1 MRRTY
6 LCFFWVFVLCLV
18 FEVILPVSAQGTPV
32 VWGDFLQSLKNILGV
47 SLPLPSGKSPRDP
60 VLRVEAVETI
70 IRALSYDDLLSFV
83 DTQNV
88 PFRDLEHLGEEKQRL
103 FILAA
108 SLEPPLIRGDVS
120 GNVFPERV
128 LSAQEFIII
137 KETLKKYAKG
147 DIRFERRKSIHE
159 NLELV
164 VKKWGFAPLEAQVV
178 PQPTSTP
185 QDTFFLQVGAYQEK
199 ERAERVAEWLK
210 ELGYQVRLHEEGG
223 LLKVRVGPYVRK
235 DLESVRSRLAKQGF
249 PSYPVALERGE
260 GAVSQGLSPGP
271 FFTIGLIFDPVNAP
285 FRLEVALAKDQVM
298 DREKT
303 SDIARRRDA
312 LFAMNA
318 SFFAENG
325 DPIGLLMVDGR
336 ILSEPQKGWYAAGFT
351 DENRLIIGET
361 RFACK
366 AIGSRGAVEVQGINR
381 LNNGNEVVFYDF
393 FFGSQT
399 PKQSG
404 VEVVV
409 RGGIVQEVRLDGQ
422 GGTPIPRDGFVL
434 LGRGKGAEVLRR
446 TFFPGDRVRVRMTLY
461 TSEEQVAEWQ
471 RVRHA
476 VSGGPLLFFGGQPG
490 PFGDF
495 NPDIVAKRHPRTV
508 VATLGDGRILFLVV
522 DGRRPGHSVG
532 MTIEELVA
540 ELKTYGTSSAL
551 NLDGGGSATFYLEG
565 KVLNLPSDLTGERK
579 VSSAILLCSQ

>member
-1 MRRTY
+1 MRRIQRCALWIFL
-6 LCFFWVFVLCLV
+6 LCFTLGVACEGF
-18 FEVILPVSAQGTPV
+18 AQVTPV

-47 SLPLPSGKSPRDP
+47 SLSLPPGKKSQDP
-60 VLRVEAVETI
+60 VLRVEAVEAI
-70 IRALSYDDLLSFV
+70 IKALAYDDLLSFV

-88 PFRDLEHLGEEKQRL
+88 PFRDLEGQSSREQRL

-120 GNVFPERV
+120 GNVFPRRH
-128 LSAQEFIII
+128 LSTQEFIII

-147 DIRFERRKSIHE
+147 DIRFERRKSIHP

-164 VKKWGFAPLEAQVV
+164 VKKWGFAPLEAQVT
-178 PQPTSTP
+178 PQATSTP
-185 QDTFFLQVGAYQEK
+185 QDTFFLQVGAYQER
-199 ERAERVAEWLK
+199 ERAERVAGWLR

-223 LLKVRVGPYVRK
+223 LFKVRVGPYARK
-235 DLESVRSRLAKQGF
+235 DLESVRSRLEKQGF
-249 PSYPVALERGE
+249 PSYPVALERG
-260 GAVSQGLSPGP
+260 GGTVSQGLPPGP
-271 FFTIGLIFDPVNAP
+271 FFTIGLLFDPTNAP

-298 DREKT
+298 DRERT
-303 SDIARRRDA
+303 SDIARRRNA
-312 LFAMNA
+312 LFAVNA

-351 DENRLIIGET
+351 DENHLVIGET
-361 RFACK
+361 RLSCK
-366 AIGSRGAVEVQGINR
+366 ALGSRGEVEIGGINR
-381 LNNGNEVVFYDF
+381 LNNGNEVTFYDF
-393 FFGSQT
+393 FFGNRT

-404 VEVVV
+404 VAVLVRNGVVEEV
-409 RGGIVQEVRLDGQ
+409 ILESQ
-422 GGTPIPRDGFVL
+422 GEIPIPRDGFIL
-434 LGRGKGAEVLRR
+434 LGRGKGAEALRGA
-446 TFFPGDRVRVRMTLY
+446 FFPGDRVRVRMALY
-461 TSEEQVAEWQ
+461 APEKQVAEWQ

-476 VSGGPLLFFGGQPG
+476 VSGGPLLFFEGQPG

-508 VATLGDGRILFLVV
+508 VANLEDGRILFLVV

-532 MTIEELVA
+532 MTIEELVE
-540 ELKTYGTSSAL
+540 ELKTYRTYSAL

-565 KVLNLPSDLTGERK
+565 RILNLPSDLTGERK
-579 VSSAILLCSQ
+579 VSSAILLCPR